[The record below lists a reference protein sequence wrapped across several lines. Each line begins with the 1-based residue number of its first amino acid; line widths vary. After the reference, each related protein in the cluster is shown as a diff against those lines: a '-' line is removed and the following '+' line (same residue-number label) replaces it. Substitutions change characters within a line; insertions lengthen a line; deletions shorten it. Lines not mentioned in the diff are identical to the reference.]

1 MPKVIKTKPATQI
14 RLSRSK
20 GPREHAGRD
29 EGRGRVSRRPLG
41 SQLSEVQRVR
51 VLSAAAVVVSEGGY
65 GAMSVAR
72 VTTRAGVSRR
82 TFYDL
87 FEDRQDCFLAVF
99 DSAVARAGDVAGV
112 AYERAGG
119 GWRER
124 VRAGLGALL
133 EFFDDEPR
141 LGSLLVVDALGA
153 GPRVLERRAQVLET
167 LAWIVEEGRTSPGPA
182 SARKRSHTPPLAAEG
197 AVGAVLSV
205 IHARMLPA
213 GHGARPSPPLR
224 LAGLLNELMGMIVL
238 PYLGPTAAE
247 EELARGA
254 PKPQSRPP
262 RPVEDPLDALP
273 MRLTYRTLRVLA
285 AIAELGERGP
295 APSNRHVGELAGV
308 SDQGQISK
316 LLARLERLDL
326 IHNSGHGQPRG
337 EPNAWTL
344 TTKGKEIQHTIQNH
358 TGN

>member
-1 MPKVIKTKPATQI
+1 M
-14 RLSRSK
+14 
-20 GPREHAGRD
+20 
-29 EGRGRVSRRPLG
+29 
-41 SQLSEVQRVR
+41 
-51 VLSAAAVVVSEGGY
+51 LSAAALVVSEGGY

-72 VTTRAGVSRR
+72 VTSRAGVSRR

-99 DSAVARAGDVAGV
+99 DNAVARAWDVAAA
-112 AYERAGG
+112 AYEQAGG

-133 EFFDDEPR
+133 EFFDDEPK
-141 LGSLLVVDALGA
+141 LGSLLIVDALGA
-153 GPRVLERRAQVLET
+153 GPRVLERRAQVLEA
-167 LAWIVEEGRTSPGPA
+167 LAWIVDEGR
-182 SARKRSHTPPLAAEG
+182 SAAGAGSRKRRDTPPLSAEG

-213 GHGARPSPPLR
+213 GPGPRVISTPR
-224 LAGLLNELMGMIVL
+224 LAPLLNELMGMIVL
-238 PYLGPTAAE
+238 PYLGPTVAE

-254 PKPQSRPP
+254 PQPPHKPPKP
-262 RPVEDPLDALP
+262 AEDPLDALP

-285 AIAELGERGP
+285 AIAELGERGV
-295 APSNRHVGELAGV
+295 APSNRDVGELAGV

-316 LLARLERLDL
+316 LLARLERLEL
-326 IHNSGHGQPRG
+326 IHNTGQGQPRG

-344 TTKGKEIQHTIQNH
+344 TAKGQEIQHVIQ
-358 TGN
+358 GRAGS